1 MSDSSIF
8 IPKKVVDEVRKLGV
22 DVESY
27 IVDLIINS
35 INLDPKTDVE
45 VRLELAVKY
54 LEEGKELIDKD
65 AIQASEKLYKAA
77 EECVKVLASHFNLE
91 DILRRVKERGRWTV
105 SELDDAVRLIA
116 SKLGKWFLDSWDH
129 AWTLHVWGFHEG
141 KLSVGAIRDRLPD
154 IERIVLETKKIVET
168 GKS

>member
-1 MSDSSIF
+1 VTPSIF
-8 IPKKVVDEVRKLGV
+8 IPKKVVNEVRKLGV

-27 IVDLIINS
+27 IADLIINS
-35 INLDPKTDVE
+35 INLDPKTEVE

-91 DILRRVKERGRWTV
+91 DILRRVKEGGKWTV

-141 KLSVGAIRDRLPD
+141 RLSVGAIRDRLPD
-154 IERIVLETKKIVET
+154 IERIVLETKKIVGT
-168 GKS
+168 GKT

>member
-1 MSDSSIF
+1 MTPSIF

-35 INLDPKTDVE
+35 INLDPKVGVE
-45 VRLELAVKY
+45 VRLELAIKY
-54 LEEGKELIDKD
+54 LKEGKELIDKD
-65 AIQASEKLYKAA
+65 TIQASEKLYKAA
-77 EECVKVLASHFNLE
+77 EECVKALAIHFNLE
-91 DILRRVKERGRWTV
+91 DILRRVKERGRWTI
-105 SELDDAVRLIA
+105 SELDDVVRLIA

-141 KLSVGAIRDRLPD
+141 RLSVGAIRDRLPD

-168 GKS
+168 GKT

>member
-1 MSDSSIF
+1 MTPSIF

-35 INLDPKTDVE
+35 INLDPKTEVE

-65 AIQASEKLYKAA
+65 TIQASEKLYKAA
-77 EECVKVLASHFNLE
+77 EECVKVLASYFNLE
-91 DILRRVKERGRWTV
+91 DILRRVKEKGRWTV
-105 SELDDAVRLIA
+105 SELDDTVRLIA

-168 GKS
+168 GKT

>member
-1 MSDSSIF
+1 VTPSIF

-35 INLDPKTDVE
+35 INLDPKTEVE

-65 AIQASEKLYKAA
+65 TIQASEKLYKAA
-77 EECVKVLASHFNLE
+77 EECVKVLASYFNLE
-91 DILRRVKERGRWTV
+91 DILRRVKEKGRWTV
-105 SELDDAVRLIA
+105 SELDDTVRLIA

-168 GKS
+168 GKT

>member
-1 MSDSSIF
+1 MTPSIF

-35 INLDPKTDVE
+35 VDLDPKVGVE
-45 VRLELAVKY
+45 VRLELAIKY

-65 AIQASEKLYKAA
+65 TIQASEKLYKAA
-77 EECVKVLASHFNLE
+77 EECVKALAIHFNLE

-105 SELDDAVRLIA
+105 SELDDVVRLIA

-141 KLSVGAIRDRLPD
+141 KLGVGAIRDRLPD